1 MLKRKK
7 TSKGKQKIQL
17 QKIADKNALFIS
29 FSKRKNGVFT
39 KASDLSTLC
48 GTDVAVVVFSPT
60 GRPFSFGSPA
70 VDPIID
76 RFLLGGLFPSF
87 GSQEEQIYRRKLVH
101 EKNRQVMD
109 LSRQVEA
116 ERAKKAE
123 LEAQLKVAIQGL
135 EWLEDLDKI
144 SLQQLDEL
152 VESLELLKTRSQN
165 RFTQLASIV
174 RASPSDVGTMA
185 GHAGTSGSGGGTTAI
200 DTAAG
205 GVRPM
210 MNPMLPARG
219 FATDPG
225 PSSSNQVTIVDHAGA
240 SGSGGMM
247 MMGDP
252 RWQGFQAM
260 LNMGLPITDYYMD
273 PRASSSNAFAVAGLP
288 GASGSAGFGAIDPGW
303 QPIQAIMNPV
313 LPPNPHRMVNPYEP
327 VVQQPNPPSVEQMD
341 FKNINYMY
349 NHF

>member
-70 VDPIID
+70 VDPIMD

-101 EKNRQVMD
+101 EKNGQVMD

-116 ERAKKAE
+116 ERARKAE
-123 LEAQLKVAIQGL
+123 LEAQLKVAIEGL

-144 SLQQLDEL
+144 SLPQLDEL
-152 VESLELLKTRSQN
+152 VESLELLKTRAQS
-165 RFTQLASIV
+165 RFKQLASNV
-174 RASPSDVGTMA
+174 PSDAGTMA
-185 GHAGTSGSGGGTTAI
+185 GHAGTSGSGGTMAI

-205 GVRPM
+205 GARPM
-210 MNPMLPARG
+210 MNPMLPAPRG

-260 LNMGLPITDYYMD
+260 LNIGLPITDYYMD
-273 PRASSSNAFAVAGLP
+273 PRASSSNAFTVAGLP
-288 GASGSAGFGAIDPGW
+288 GASGSAGFGAIDSGW
-303 QPIQAIMNPV
+303 PPIQAILNPV
-313 LPPNPHRMVNPYEP
+313 LPPNSLRMVNPYEP
-327 VVQQPNPPSVEQMD
+327 VVQQPNPPPVEQMD